1 MELLLDQSTL
11 STLDDEPISDHFE
24 KLKKTRLNNPNR
36 LIIAPLNINSL
47 RKKVDSLVQML
58 HNNLDIPLTSE
69 TKIDFSF
76 PTAQFELEDY
86 TTYRLD
92 RNTIGGGI
100 LLYIRE
106 DIPPTLLNSKYV
118 INIRKKDW
126 LLVCTYNPN
135 KNLIWSHLKEINKN
149 LDNYSSKYY
158 NFILLGDLNSEPT
171 EWAIRDFCEIF
182 SFYNYFLQLIKDN
195 TCFKTPLKPSC
206 IDIII
211 TKRPKSF
218 PNSVTVKTGLSD
230 FHKMTLTL
238 MKEFL

>member
-1 MELLLDQSTL
+1 M
-11 STLDDEPISDHFE
+11 STLDDEPISDYFE
-24 KLKKTRLNNPNR
+24 KLKKARLNNPNR

-92 RNTIGGGI
+92 RNAIGGGI

-118 INIRKKDW
+118 INIRKKNW

-135 KNLIWSHLKEINKN
+135 KNLI
-149 LDNYSSKYY
+149 
-158 NFILLGDLNSEPT
+158 
-171 EWAIRDFCEIF
+171 
-182 SFYNYFLQLIKDN
+182 
-195 TCFKTPLKPSC
+195 
-206 IDIII
+206 
-211 TKRPKSF
+211 
-218 PNSVTVKTGLSD
+218 
-230 FHKMTLTL
+230 
-238 MKEFL
+238 